1 MAMTVHCD
9 IVSAEE
15 KIFDGLVELLV
26 CEGEAGELGIKPGH
40 APLLTRLVPGPV
52 RVIKQHGKEEVIY
65 VDGGY
70 LEVQPN
76 VVTVL
81 ADTAVRAADLDEAQA
96 EQAKQAAEKHLADHM
111 ASKEFAEVAVQLAK
125 AVGQL
130 RTIKQARKALR

>member
-15 KIFDGLVELLV
+15 KVFDGLVELLV

-52 RVIKQHGKEEVIY
+52 RVIKQHGKEEIIY

-76 VVTVL
+76 VITVL
-81 ADTAVRAADLDEAQA
+81 ADTAMRADDLDEAKA
-96 EQAKQAAEKHLADHM
+96 EQAKQAAIKHLADSM
-111 ASKEFAEVAVQLAK
+111 ADKQFAEVAVQLAK

-130 RTIKQARKALR
+130 RTIKQARRILR

>member
-15 KIFDGLVELLV
+15 KVFDGLVELLV

-52 RVIKQHGKEEVIY
+52 RVIKQHGKEEIIY

-76 VVTVL
+76 VITVL
-81 ADTAVRAADLDEAQA
+81 ADTAVRADDLDEAKA
-96 EQAKQAAEKHLADHM
+96 EQAKQAAVKHLADSA
-111 ASKEFAEVAVQLAK
+111 ASKEFAEVAAQLAK

-130 RTIKQARKALR
+130 RTIKQARRIIR